1 MHSRRAIRRAP
12 LGLAVVLGVLVA
24 VSTPAAAL
32 AWTNYT
38 FSSSSE
44 NEMITLINQARASA
58 GLPALVESQ
67 SLTDVARW
75 RSKDMYDRDYFSHS
89 IPEPPGGMVFDE
101 LHRQGICYTLAGE
114 NIGYNNYPDDVA
126 TQTMFNGWM
135 KSADHKAL
143 ILGAGFNR
151 IGLGAFK
158 GTGATYPKHFWTAVF
173 THTCS
178 GSNPTPTPKPP
189 PAGTPGPT
197 KTPKPT
203 PMAVPTPVEATPAV
217 ATAEPTRDATAEPVQ
232 STVPDAQLL
241 GAALYAIWRD
251 VTMGLPPGLPPGTGG
266 TVTDADGGSLQ
277 VIEVPPSMDLLDT
290 IVGGVVAAFLGT

>member
-1 MHSRRAIRRAP
+1 MDQHMHSRRATRRAP
-12 LGLAVVLGVLVA
+12 FGLALVMGVLVA
-24 VSTPAAAL
+24 VGVPSATL

-75 RSKDMYDRDYFSHS
+75 RSKDMYDRDYFSHT
-89 IPEPPGGMVFDE
+89 IPNPPGGMVFDE

-135 KSADHKAL
+135 NSPEHKKL
-143 ILGAGFNR
+143 ILGGGFNR

-158 GTGATYPKHFWTAVF
+158 GTDATYPRHYWTAVF
-173 THTCS
+173 THTCKS
-178 GSNPTPTPKPP
+178 SAPNPTPR
-189 PAGTPGPT
+189 PT
-197 KTPKPT
+197 KTAMPT
-203 PMAVPTPVEATPAV
+203 QKAIQAPGDPTVPATSQPTPVL
-217 ATAEPTRDATAEPVQ
+217 TAEPAA
-232 STVPDAQLL
+232 L
-241 GAALYAIWRD
+241 GDALYAIWREMAMTAPSD
-251 VTMGLPPGLPPGTGG
+251 TGG
-266 TVTDADGGSLQ
+266 IVTDSDGGSLQ
-277 VIEVPPSMDLLDT
+277 VVEPPPSTSLLDT
-290 IVGGVVAAFLGT
+290 IVGGVLASFLGT